1 MLTLNKNSF
10 ESQIAAK
17 SLNSDQVLNLL
28 SDSAYLRC
36 LSSERPKTQEALLD
50 RMVQDQLLRRE
61 VNGLYSITNLAA
73 VSFSQKLSHFDP
85 LARKAFRIV
94 KYFGSNRLQKEK
106 EFLWDEGYAVD
117 FEGLIRL
124 INALLPSREIIGDAL
139 RRDVRMYPEIIIRE
153 LVSNALIHQDFR
165 IPGTG
170 PVLEIFADRI
180 EISNPGHPLVETARF
195 IDCPPRSRNEV
206 LASLMK
212 RLNFCEERGSG
223 INMVVDAAEKANL
236 PAPEFDDTGD
246 TFKVVLRARKAFN
259 EYSAK
264 EKLNTCYQHCVLK
277 YVSHEPMTN
286 ATLRSRFGIE
296 TKDSAVVSRII
307 KEAVSKNLIKPF
319 DPDAGP
325 RLRRYIPYW
334 A

>member
-1 MLTLNKNSF
+1 MTSF
-10 ESQIAAK
+10 ESQFAAK
-17 SLNSDQVLNLL
+17 SLNGDQVLNLL
-28 SDSAYLRC
+28 SDSAYLRR

-50 RMVQDQLLRRE
+50 RMVLDQLLRLE
-61 VNGLYSITNLAA
+61 INGLYSITNLAA
-73 VSFSQKLSHFDP
+73 VCLAQKLGHFDT

-139 RRDVRMYPEIIIRE
+139 RRDVRVYPETIIRE

-170 PVLEIFADRI
+170 PVLEIFDDRI

-195 IDCPPRSRNEV
+195 IDCKPRRRNEA
-206 LASLMK
+206 LASLMN
-212 RLNFCEERGSG
+212 RINVCEERGSG
-223 INMVVDAAEKANL
+223 IDMVVDAAEKANL

-246 TFKVVLRARKAFN
+246 NFKVVICSRKFFKD
-259 EYSAK
+259 YSTQ
-264 EKLNTCYQHCVLK
+264 EKLDICYQHCVLK

-296 TKDSAVVSRII
+296 TKSSAIVSRII

-319 DPDAGP
+319 DPNASP